1 MSNNMYVSYMQ
12 VTVLMCN
19 SKIDTKL
26 SEVIFSEDF
35 IIIILLL
42 LSKNYKLKLFNKINV
57 FSLTGSETPRN
68 TIANETILAIT
79 IVIAVIAIVF
89 VYWKRYR

>member
-1 MSNNMYVSYMQ
+1 MYVSYTQ

-19 SKIDTKL
+19 SKIDTKS
-26 SEVIFSEDF
+26 SEVIFSEDKQNF

>member
-1 MSNNMYVSYMQ
+1 MYVSYMQ

-68 TIANETILAIT
+68 RIANETILAIT

>member
-26 SEVIFSEDF
+26 SEEIFSEDF

-42 LSKNYKLKLFNKINV
+42 LSKNYKLKLFKKINV
-57 FSLTGSETPRN
+57 FSLTASETPRI
-68 TIANETILAIT
+68 TRANETILAIT